1 MENVARFDAL
11 SAFAICKEQ
20 RTLPRICRGGDAK
33 KVTAIEGKSSAMEI
47 SAHIRYVLRR
57 CTGGILLS
65 RKKVM
70 YKSSFEILFPVENVP
85 TISLPF
91 A

>member
-57 CTGGILLS
+57 CTGGILS
-65 RKKVM
+65 AM
-70 YKSSFEILFPVENVP
+70 QNTHGIPP
-85 TISLPF
+85 TRAWMTTF
-91 A
+91 

>member
-20 RTLPRICRGGDAK
+20 RTLPRMCRGGDAK

-47 SAHIRYVLRR
+47 SAHIRYVLR
-57 CTGGILLS
+57 S
-65 RKKVM
+65 VQEE
-70 YKSSFEILFPVENVP
+70 YYEENNFSYF
-85 TISLPF
+85 TSLPGCHLQ
-91 A
+91 ALLLHIG

>member
-57 CTGGILLS
+57 CTGGIL
-65 RKKVM
+65 
-70 YKSSFEILFPVENVP
+70 
-85 TISLPF
+85 
-91 A
+91 

>member
-47 SAHIRYVLRR
+47 WIM
-57 CTGGILLS
+57 C
-65 RKKVM
+65 
-70 YKSSFEILFPVENVP
+70 
-85 TISLPF
+85 SLQYQEWHQIPF
-91 A
+91 T

>member
-47 SAHIRYVLRR
+47 DQ
-57 CTGGILLS
+57 
-65 RKKVM
+65 
-70 YKSSFEILFPVENVP
+70 SSPEIDQKQNAKGYYCRNDLTFCE
-85 TISLPF
+85 
-91 A
+91 